1 VQETD
6 ALPNRSL
13 EASTSEERKMI
24 NMSVFNMNE
33 RIISDYF
40 IKPLNDQMKQG
51 VVNSLRLSLGA
62 TRNNLSI

>member
-1 VQETD
+1 MQETD